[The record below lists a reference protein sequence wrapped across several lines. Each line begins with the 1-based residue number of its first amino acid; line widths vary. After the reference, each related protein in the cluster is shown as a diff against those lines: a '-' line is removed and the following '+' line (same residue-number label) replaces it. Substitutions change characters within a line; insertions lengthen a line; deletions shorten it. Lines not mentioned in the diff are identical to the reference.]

1 MSVMPQG
8 QNGTGTR
15 EITALKSKEV
25 IVFQIK
31 VAFWMPIYIKTLVL
45 FCWLFGTHPD
55 PARVTQT
62 ITKGT
67 KLKSPR
73 THKATGIR
81 AILGRLL
88 SPLAGMGAGL
98 NLCSLFDGYRSLREI
113 FIRNK

>member
-8 QNGTGTR
+8 KNCTGTD
-15 EITALKSKEV
+15 EITAIKSKEV

-31 VAFWMPIYIKTLVL
+31 VAFWVPIYIKALVL

-55 PARVTQT
+55 PVRVTQT

-67 KLKSPR
+67 KLIPPR
-73 THKATGIR
+73 TYKAKGIR

-88 SPLAGMGAGL
+88 SPLAGMGG
-98 NLCSLFDGYRSLREI
+98 GG
-113 FIRNK
+113 